1 MQFSRID
8 REGIKADCDGCMKS
22 PSNTFNLEARI
33 LVATLY
39 MTLHKAI
46 GKICFTLLRVVL
58 FGIRAMKVWL
68 TT

>member
-1 MQFSRID
+1 
-8 REGIKADCDGCMKS
+8 MKS

-39 MTLHKAI
+39 MTLHKEI
-46 GKICFTLLRVVL
+46 GKNCFTLLAVVL

-68 TT
+68 TA